1 MYMMWNVVQFIIGM
15 LIGMAIGYAE
25 LKLCDYVYYSQE
37 RKRNRKL

>member
-1 MYMMWNVVQFIIGM
+1 MWNVVQFI
-15 LIGMAIGYAE
+15 IGMAIGYAE